1 MMSPEDKVALK
12 MVEQSIK
19 QYDQQYEVAIPWE
32 KHPGNC
38 LLNNYSH
45 AEKRLHHIEHQLSKK
60 PEVCKTE
67 TTNQYLTKGY
77 IRQIDTKKEG
87 NFLAHFP
94 IVRTDKDTTKTRIVF
109 DASAKKD
116 GISVNGLIHAGPRIQ
131 NNLFD
136 VLIWFRR
143 NTIAVETV
151 LKSTYMDNS
160 MGSMVNEDEAMKL
173 VHQLKKLWRKAGMH
187 ARKCLS
193 NSKKVLRETDMKGR
207 ANQSKEW
214 MICLY

>member
-19 QYDQQYEVAIPWE
+19 HYDQQYEVAIPWE

-116 GISVNGLIHAGPRIQ
+116 EISVNGLIHAGPRIQ

-143 NTIAVETV
+143 NTVAVVCDISEMC
-151 LKSTYMDNS
+151 LQI
-160 MGSMVNEDEAMKL
+160 KL
-173 VHQLKKLWRKAGMH
+173 RPDDGKHLQFLW
-187 ARKCLS
+187 
-193 NSKKVLRETDMKGR
+193 
-207 ANQSKEW
+207 
-214 MICLY
+214 